1 MNNASQQ
8 FMAEMQAKL
17 TTYFNGEEVE
27 TIAFVLG
34 IDYDSLRGATKPTK
48 VNALLYDVARNGRL
62 PELLAHVADSRR
74 NVAWP
79 ALPPNFELPQ
89 GAAGSETGGT
99 TIHNINTGGGAYI
112 SGGSFS
118 AGGNLSTGRTDLGSG
133 ALGSAAL
140 GGDAVGVDKT
150 VWGKESSSNPRAR
163 FLHEVAALKSV
174 LAALPSQHA
183 REAGTLARR
192 VDLLAEEL
200 AADDFDGET
209 VLDLAQAVRRAAEAL
224 APVSPAAVGRA
235 GAVVELATQLAR

>member
-1 MNNASQQ
+1 MNNASQK

-62 PELLAHVADSRR
+62 PELLAHVGDSRR
-74 NVAWP
+74 NVEWP

-118 AGGNLSTGRTDLGSG
+118 AGGNLSAGRADLGSG
-133 ALGSAAL
+133 ALG
-140 GGDAVGVDKT
+140 GAVP
-150 VWGKESSSNPRAR
+150 GKGPASDPRAR
-163 FLHEVAALKSV
+163 FLHEVAALQSV
-174 LAALPSQHA
+174 LAGLPSQHA

-209 VLDLAQAVRRAAEAL
+209 VLDLAQAVRRAADAL
-224 APVSPAAVGRA
+224 VDISPAAVGRA

>member
-1 MNNASQQ
+1 MNNASQK

-48 VNALLYDVARNGRL
+48 VNSLLYDVARNGRL
-62 PELLAHVADSRR
+62 PELLAHVGDSRR
-74 NVAWP
+74 NVEWP

-112 SGGSFS
+112 SGGNFS
-118 AGGNLSTGRTDLGSG
+118 AGGNLSTGRADLGSG
-133 ALGSAAL
+133 ALGKGPA
-140 GGDAVGVDKT
+140 GD
-150 VWGKESSSNPRAR
+150 PRAR
-163 FLHEVAALKSV
+163 FLHEVAALKSA
-174 LAALPSQHA
+174 LAGLPSQHA

-224 APVSPAAVGRA
+224 AQVSPAAVGRA